1 VVLPPG
7 IASRETN
14 VRQRVFSEMLSG
26 ILLYSVVLGF
36 FNDYTHIIHTG
47 TYSTTFAV
55 SVVMQ
60 ILTFLT
66 FALKDRVLRWLNNN
80 RGSPPRKVTVAFSV
94 WLIMFL
100 SKFVFLAAISAIF
113 RGEVKVSN
121 FVGLLLI
128 IACMTV
134 AQKLLDLAYE
144 KLGD

>member
-1 VVLPPG
+1 MVHPA
-7 IASRETN
+7 IAPDTN
-14 VRQRVFSEMLSG
+14 GRQRLFQEMLTG
-26 ILLYSVVLGF
+26 VLLYSVVLGF

-55 SVVMQ
+55 AIVMQ

-66 FALKDRVLRWLNNN
+66 FRLKAFVIRRLNSRGKPPGKAL
-80 RGSPPRKVTVAFSV
+80 VAFCV
-94 WLIMFL
+94 WLIMFF

-121 FVGLLLI
+121 FVGLLVI
-128 IACMTV
+128 IVVMTV
-134 AQKLLDLAYE
+134 AQKLLDLIYE